1 MRPILRISLPV
12 ALLIVLLITA
22 GCTTTT
28 TTSGPTTTSAPT
40 SGTTIMTSA
49 LTTVPTTT
57 IPGAG
62 QTTQLTLVAKNY
74 AFDRASIAVPAGS
87 KVQLVLD
94 NQDSGVPHNIAIY
107 TSSAATTVIFK
118 GEIITG
124 PMKTTYTFDAPTSPG
139 TYYFRCDLHPS
150 MNGQFIV
157 Q

>member
-1 MRPILRISLPV
+1 MRPILKNFVQVI
-12 ALLIVLLITA
+12 LLIVLLITA

-28 TTSGPTTTSAPT
+28 TTSVPTTTSAPT

-74 AFDRASIAVPAGS
+74 AFDRTSIAVPAGS

-124 PMKTTYTFDAPTSPG
+124 PMKTTYTFDAPATPG
-139 TYYFRCDLHPS
+139 TYYFRCDVHPS